1 MSKAVLMSIQPKW
14 CQLIADGK
22 KTLEIRKTVPREFF
36 REYAKES
43 NGKCGDYFEPF
54 KVYIYCTKAD
64 SYFDASHRFGLYSP
78 PHDTP
83 IQGNGK
89 VIGEFVCNRIRPI
102 NLSVGW
108 LVDVVDCETS
118 CLTVREI
125 LDYAGGVSGKRI
137 YGWHISDL
145 VIYDKPKGLGTFRV
159 PCGEY
164 DKDNPMCGDC
174 RYYHYHYEYPAECI
188 CEGMKPITRPPQSWC
203 YVEERNETESQH
215 E

>member
-14 CQLIADGK
+14 CELIADGK

-36 REYAKES
+36 REYFKES

-64 SYFDASHRFGLYSP
+64 SYFDASDRFWLYSP

-102 NLSVGW
+102 NLYVGW

-118 CLTVREI
+118 CLTEREI
-125 LDYAGGVSGKRI
+125 LEYAGGVSGKRI

-145 VIYDKPKGLGTFRV
+145 VIYDKPKGLGGFTRLRETKF
-159 PCGEY
+159 G
-164 DKDNPMCGDC
+164 
-174 RYYHYHYEYPAECI
+174 YEPVKI
-188 CEGMKPITRPPQSWC
+188 KRPPQSWC
-203 YVEERNETESQH
+203 YVEERK
-215 E
+215 